1 MAKKKMSNKE
11 KVAEEFMK
19 EFTKYAGKSGKD
31 LTLEDLK
38 KIEDE
43 SYDLP

>member
-1 MAKKKMSNKE
+1 MKRKSKNEEEAE
-11 KVAEEFMK
+11 KFMK
-19 EFTKYAGKSGKD
+19 EFTKYAGLIGKD
-31 LTLEDLK
+31 LTLKDLK